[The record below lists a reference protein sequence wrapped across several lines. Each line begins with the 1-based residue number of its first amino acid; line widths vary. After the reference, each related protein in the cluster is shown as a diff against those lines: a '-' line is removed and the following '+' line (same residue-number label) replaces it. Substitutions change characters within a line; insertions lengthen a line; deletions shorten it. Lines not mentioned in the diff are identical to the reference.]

1 MKGTSSPRRTCFSD
15 WQQVLSSAYVHNS
28 KDSMLRPAFSGD
40 SSLDIDAVW
49 KQHAPV
55 FEQKLEQ
62 ERQLFVQVY
71 SRPSFNRELGLV
83 NAK

>member
-1 MKGTSSPRRTCFSD
+1 
-15 WQQVLSSAYVHNS
+15 
-28 KDSMLRPAFSGD
+28 MLRPAFSGD
-40 SSLDIDAVW
+40 SSLDIDTVW

-62 ERQLFVQVY
+62 ERQLFVQVH
-71 SRPSFNRELGLV
+71 SIPCFHRELGLV